1 MKNTEELRY
10 LLTRVKEEEDDLME
24 RLSQK
29 GGFRKEKEEIESMK
43 KRVERL
49 LRWLETYES
58 TMQEVHRRILLAA
71 EEEMVLYPPTVFGKS
86 HFESLQE
93 YQDLLLI
100 RGKEVTH
107 Q

>member
-1 MKNTEELRY
+1 MKNTEEIQR
-10 LLTRVKEEEDDLME
+10 LLTRIKKEEDSLIE

-29 GGFRKEKEEIESMK
+29 GVFRKEKEEIESMK

-86 HFESLQE
+86 HFESLLE